1 MAFRLIV
8 FAAVAALG
16 LSLFSVAASAQ
27 SGNAFNGN
35 WEWKSKPNKQKEQA
49 AFWVTIK
56 QKGNKVTGDYAF
68 AGLVDGENDGAD
80 SSSVLFVGTVKGN
93 VLTIEFDATDI
104 HGIDEEHPRYKRPRV
119 PAVATLQIK
128 NGKLQ
133 WSLTKGKMD
142 TGDLPVPQ
150 QLTLTR
156 SR

>member
-1 MAFRLIV
+1 MTLRLIV
-8 FAAVAALG
+8 FAAFAALG
-16 LSLFSVAASAQ
+16 VSLFPVPASGQ
-27 SGNAFNGN
+27 SGNAFNGS
-35 WEWKSKPNKQKEQA
+35 WEWKSQPNRQKEQS

-56 QKGNKVTGDYAF
+56 QKGNRVTGDYAF

-93 VLTIEFDATDI
+93 ILTIEFDPTDI
-104 HGIDEEHPRYKRPRV
+104 HGIDEMHPRYKRPRV

-142 TGDLPVPQ
+142 SGDLGVPQ
-150 QLTLTR
+150 QLTLSR